1 MAVDEN
7 TKLTKPISEQDHIRG
22 PEDARVILVE
32 YGDYECPHCRQV
44 NDIRRELRARL
55 GEKYRYVYRH
65 FPIRSA
71 HTHAQIAAE
80 AAEAASVQGKFW
92 EMHNLLFKH
101 QGELEQT
108 HILQYA
114 AEIDLD
120 LERFGRELTERV
132 YADRVRDDF
141 KSGMESGVH
150 GTPTFFINGNR
161 YDGPW
166 DLESLMAEI
175 QKPLGVQVRLLFQQF
190 TRLQASGGL
199 LLLITSIFALIWANT
214 PLAHH
219 YFELLE
225 THLTISLGSFHFSH
239 ELLEWINDG
248 LMVIFFFVVGLEIKR
263 ELTVGELASPR
274 RAALPISAAVGGMVV
289 PAAIYMIFNY
299 STEGQPGWG
308 IPMATDIAF
317 MLGVLMLFGKRI
329 PLSLKVFF
337 TALAIVDDIGAVLVI
352 ALFYTDEIVWVAL
365 GVAAVIFLGL
375 IALNRSGVRS
385 PIPYSILGFGMWLA
399 FLESGL
405 HPTIAGV
412 LVAFTIPSRTGASV
426 EAFQAQCTA
435 VLGGFNAEGPDRNRI
450 PRSNR
455 SQAAAMTLKSIAERM
470 QSPAQRL
477 EHNLL
482 PWVTYIILPI
492 FAFANAGVTL
502 QGDFVNTVTNPIALG
517 IILGLLVGKPLG
529 IGFFSWLAVKS
540 RLADLPEN
548 AGWSQLLSTSFLA
561 AIGFTMALFIA
572 SAAFADPALLSIAKL
587 SIILASLLAGLVG
600 SVLLLFT
607 SSAKD
612 STTEMEA
619 APTAV

>member
-7 TKLTKPISEQDHIRG
+7 AKLTKPISEHDHIRG
-22 PEDARVILVE
+22 PEDTQVILVE

-55 GEKYRYVYRH
+55 GDKYRYVYRH
-65 FPIRSA
+65 FPIRRA

-80 AAEAASVQGKFW
+80 AAEAASAQGKFW

-101 QGELEQT
+101 QGELGQT
-108 HILQYA
+108 QILQYA

-120 LERFGRELTERV
+120 LDRFERELTERI
-132 YADRVRDDF
+132 YSDRVSDDL
-141 KSGMESGVH
+141 KSGIASGVH
-150 GTPTFFINGNR
+150 GTPTFFINGIR

-175 QKPLGVQVRLLFQQF
+175 QKPIGVQVRMLFQQF
-190 TRLQASGGL
+190 THLQASGGL
-199 LLLITSIFALIWANT
+199 LLLITSILALIWANS
-214 PLAHH
+214 PMAH
-219 YFELLE
+219 YYYELLE
-225 THLTISLGSFHFSH
+225 THLSILLGSFQLSH
-239 ELLEWINDG
+239 ELLEWVNDG

-289 PAAIYMIFNY
+289 PAVIYMIFNY
-299 STEGQPGWG
+299 GTEGESGWG

-317 MLGVLMLFGKRI
+317 MLGVLTVFGKRI

-365 GVAAVIFLGL
+365 VAAAVIFLGL
-375 IALNRSGVRS
+375 IVLNRAGIRS
-385 PIPYSILGFGMWLA
+385 PMPYSILGIGLWLA

-412 LVAFTIPSRTGASV
+412 LVAFTIPSRIGASV

-435 VLGGFNAEGPDRNRI
+435 VLGGVEAKGSERVRVAN
-450 PRSNR
+450 SSR
-455 SQAAAMTLKSIAERM
+455 SQAAAMTLEAIAERI
-470 QSPAQRL
+470 QTPAQRL
-477 EHNLL
+477 ERSLL
-482 PWVTYIILPI
+482 PWVTYVILPI

-517 IILGLLVGKPLG
+517 VILGLLVGKPLG

-540 RLADLPEN
+540 RLADLPLN
-548 AGWSQLLSTSFLA
+548 VGWSQLISTSFLA
-561 AIGFTMALFIA
+561 GIGFTMALFIA
-572 SAAFADPALLSIAKL
+572 SAAFSDPALLSIAKL

-600 SVLLLFT
+600 SVMLLFT
-607 SSAKD
+607 SSSKE
-612 STTEMEA
+612 STTEMETAPA
-619 APTAV
+619 AV

>member
-7 TKLTKPISEQDHIRG
+7 VKLVKPIGENDHIRG
-22 PEDARVILVE
+22 PEKAQVLLVE

-55 GEKYRYVYRH
+55 GDKYRYIYRH
-65 FPIRSA
+65 FPITST

-80 AAEAASVQGKFW
+80 AAEAASAQGKFW
-92 EMHNLLFKH
+92 EMHNLLFIH
-101 QGELEQT
+101 QGELSQSK
-108 HILQYA
+108 ILQYA
-114 AEIDLD
+114 AEINLD
-120 LERFGRELTERV
+120 LERFERDLNDGV
-132 YADRVRDDF
+132 YADRVREDF
-141 KSGMESGVH
+141 ESGMESGVH

-175 QKPLGVQVRLLFQQF
+175 QKPLGVQVRVLFQQF
-190 TRLQASGGL
+190 TRLQASGGI
-199 LLLITSIFALIWANT
+199 LLLITSILALIWANS
-214 PLAHH
+214 PMAH
-219 YFELLE
+219 YYYELLE
-225 THLTISLGSFHFSH
+225 THLSISLGSFHFSH
-239 ELLEWINDG
+239 ELLEWVNDG

-263 ELTVGELASPR
+263 ELTVGELATPR
-274 RAALPISAAVGGMVV
+274 RAALPISAAIGGMFV
-289 PAAIYMIFNY
+289 PAAIYLIFNY
-299 STEGQPGWG
+299 STEGVAGWG

-317 MLGVLMLFGKRI
+317 MLGVLTVFGKRI

-365 GVAAVIFLGL
+365 VVAAVIFFGL
-375 IALNRSGVRS
+375 IVLNRAGIRS
-385 PIPYSILGFGMWLA
+385 PMPYSILGIGLWLA

-412 LVAFTIPSRTGASV
+412 LVAFTIPSRTSASV
-426 EAFQAQCTA
+426 EAFEAQCNA
-435 VLGGFNAEGPDRNRI
+435 VLGGVEAEGPERVRVAN
-450 PRSNR
+450 SSR
-455 SQAAAMTLKSIAERM
+455 SQAAALTLEAIAERI
-470 QSPAQRL
+470 QTPAQRL
-477 EHNLL
+477 ERSLL

-502 QGDFVNTVTNPIALG
+502 QGDFVSTVTNPIALG

-540 RLADLPEN
+540 RLADLPMN
-548 AGWSQLLSTSFLA
+548 VSWLQLISTSFLA
-561 AIGFTMALFIA
+561 GIGFTMALFIA

-587 SIILASLLAGLVG
+587 SIIFASLLAGLGG

-607 SSAKD
+607 SSSKE
-612 STTEMEA
+612 STTELESA
-619 APTAV
+619 QATV

>member
-1 MAVDEN
+1 MAVGEN
-7 TKLTKPISEQDHIRG
+7 AKLTKPISEHDHIRG
-22 PEDARVILVE
+22 PEDTQVILVE

-44 NDIRRELRARL
+44 NDIRRELRVRL
-55 GEKYRYVYRH
+55 GDKYRYVYRH
-65 FPIRSA
+65 FPIRRA

-80 AAEAASVQGKFW
+80 AAEAASAQGKFW

-101 QGELEQT
+101 QGELDQT
-108 HILQYA
+108 RILQYA

-120 LERFGRELTERV
+120 FDRFERELTERV
-132 YADRVRDDF
+132 YADRVSDDL
-141 KSGMESGVH
+141 KSGIASGVH
-150 GTPTFFINGNR
+150 GTPTFFINGIR

-175 QKPLGVQVRLLFQQF
+175 QKPIGVQVRLVFQQF

-199 LLLITSIFALIWANT
+199 LLLITSILALIWANS
-214 PLAHH
+214 PMAH
-219 YFELLE
+219 YYYELLE
-225 THLTISLGSFHFSH
+225 THLSISLGSFQLSH
-239 ELLEWINDG
+239 ELLEWVNDG

-299 STEGQPGWG
+299 GTEGEPGWG

-317 MLGVLMLFGKRI
+317 MLGVLTVFGKRI

-337 TALAIVDDIGAVLVI
+337 TALAIVDDIGAVMVI
-352 ALFYTDEIVWVAL
+352 ALFYTDEIVWGAL
-365 GVAAVIFLGL
+365 VVAAVIFLGL
-375 IALNRSGVRS
+375 IALNQAGIRS
-385 PIPYSILGFGMWLA
+385 PMPYTVLGIGLWLA

-412 LVAFTIPSRTGASV
+412 LVAFTIPSRIGASV

-435 VLGGFNAEGPDRNRI
+435 VLGGVEAEGSDTVRVAN
-450 PRSNR
+450 SSR
-455 SQAAAMTLKSIAERM
+455 SQAAAMTLEAIAERM
-470 QSPAQRL
+470 QTPAQRL

-482 PWVTYIILPI
+482 PWVTYFILPI
-492 FAFANAGVTL
+492 FAFANAGVTM
-502 QGDFVNTVTNPIALG
+502 QGDLVNTVTNPISLG
-517 IILGLLVGKPLG
+517 IFLGLLVGKPLG

-540 RLADLPEN
+540 RLADLPMN
-548 AGWSQLLSTSFLA
+548 VGWSQLLSTSFLA
-561 AIGFTMALFIA
+561 GIGFTMALFIA
-572 SAAFADPALLSIAKL
+572 NAAFADPGLLSIAKL
-587 SIILASLLAGLVG
+587 SIILASLLTGLVG

-607 SSAKD
+607 SSAKEN
-612 STTEMEA
+612 TTEMETAPA
-619 APTAV
+619 AL

>member
-1 MAVDEN
+1 MAVGDT
-7 TKLTKPISEQDHIRG
+7 TKLTKPVSEQDHFRG
-22 PEDARVILVE
+22 PKDVRVTLVE

-44 NDIRRELRARL
+44 NDIRRELRSRI
-55 GEKYRYVYRH
+55 GDKYRYIYRH
-65 FPIRSA
+65 FPITSS
-71 HTHAQIAAE
+71 HTNAQMAAE
-80 AAEAASVQGKFW
+80 AAEAASAQGKFW

-101 QGELEQT
+101 QGELDQA

-120 LERFGRELTERV
+120 IERFERELTEGV
-132 YADRVRDDF
+132 YADRVQDDF
-141 KSGMESGVH
+141 ESGLESGVH
-150 GTPTFFINGNR
+150 GTPTFFINENR

-166 DLESLMAEI
+166 DFESLMVEI
-175 QKPLGVQVRLLFQQF
+175 QKPLGVQVRYLFQQF

-199 LLLITSIFALIWANT
+199 LLIIASILALVWANSS
-214 PLAHH
+214 LAH
-219 YFELLE
+219 YYYEFLE
-225 THLTISLGSFHFSH
+225 THLEISLGNFHISH
-239 ELLEWINDG
+239 ELLHWVNDG

-263 ELTVGELASPR
+263 ELTVGELASSR
-274 RAALPISAAVGGMVV
+274 RAALPISAAVGGMFV

-299 STEGQPGWG
+299 NTDGQPGWG

-317 MLGVLMLFGKRI
+317 MLGVLTLFGNRI

-352 ALFYTDEIVWVAL
+352 ALFYTAEIEWIALIVAGIVL
-365 GVAAVIFLGL
+365 VGL
-375 IALNRSGVRS
+375 IILNRMGVRS
-385 PIPYSILGFGMWLA
+385 TMPYGILGIGLWLA
-399 FLESGL
+399 FLESGI

-412 LVAFTIPSRTGASV
+412 LLAFTIPSRSVASV
-426 EAFQAQCTA
+426 EAFQAQCST
-435 VLGGFNAEGPDRNRI
+435 VLSGVDRVGPNGVRI
-450 PRSNR
+450 SRSNR
-455 SQAAAMTLKSIAERM
+455 SQEAAMTLEAMAERM
-470 QSPAQRL
+470 QTPAQRL
-477 EHNLL
+477 ERNLL
-482 PWVTYIILPI
+482 PWVTYVILPI

-502 QGDFVNTVTNPIALG
+502 QGDFVNTVTNPISLG

-540 RLADLPEN
+540 RLADLPMN
-548 AGWSQLLSTSFLA
+548 VGWPQLISTSFLA
-561 AIGFTMALFIA
+561 GIGFTMALFIA

-619 APTAV
+619 SPAAV

>member
-7 TKLTKPISEQDHIRG
+7 AKLTKPVSEQDHFRG
-22 PEDARVILVE
+22 PEGVRVSLVE

-55 GEKYRYVYRH
+55 GDKYRYIYRH
-65 FPIRSA
+65 FPITSS
-71 HTHAQIAAE
+71 HTNAQMAAE
-80 AAEAASVQGKFW
+80 AAEAASAQDKFW

-101 QGELEQT
+101 QGELDQA

-120 LERFGRELTERV
+120 IERFERELTEGV
-132 YADRVRDDF
+132 YADRVQDDF
-141 KSGMESGVH
+141 ESGLESGVH
-150 GTPTFFINGNR
+150 GTPTFFINENR

-166 DLESLMAEI
+166 DLESLMVEI
-175 QKPLGVQVRLLFQQF
+175 QKPLGVQVRYLFQQF

-199 LLLITSIFALIWANT
+199 LLIIASIFALIWANSS
-214 PLAHH
+214 LAH
-219 YFELLE
+219 YYYEFLE
-225 THLTISLGSFHFSH
+225 THLAISIGSFQISH
-239 ELLEWINDG
+239 ELLHWVNDG

-274 RAALPISAAVGGMVV
+274 RAALPISAAVGGMIV

-299 STEGQPGWG
+299 NTEGQPGWG

-317 MLGVLMLFGKRI
+317 MLGVLTLFGNRI
-329 PLSLKVFF
+329 PLSLKIFF
-337 TALAIVDDIGAVLVI
+337 TALAIVDDIGAVMVI
-352 ALFYTDEIVWVAL
+352 ALFYTAEIEWVAL
-365 GVAAVIFLGL
+365 IIAGVIFVGL
-375 IALNRSGVRS
+375 IILNRMGVRS
-385 PIPYSILGFGMWLA
+385 TMPYGILGIGLWLA
-399 FLESGL
+399 FLESGI

-412 LVAFTIPSRTGASV
+412 LLAFMIPSRSVASV
-426 EAFQAQCTA
+426 EAFQAQCSA
-435 VLGGFNAEGPDRNRI
+435 VLNGVDRVGPNGVRI
-450 PRSNR
+450 SPSNR
-455 SQAAAMTLKSIAERM
+455 SQEAAMTLEAMAERM
-470 QSPAQRL
+470 QTPAQRL
-477 EHNLL
+477 ERSLL
-482 PWVTYIILPI
+482 PWVTYVILPV

-502 QGDFVNTVTNPIALG
+502 QGDFVNTVTDPIALG

-540 RLADLPEN
+540 RLADLPLN
-548 AGWSQLLSTSFLA
+548 VGWSQLFSTSFLA
-561 AIGFTMALFIA
+561 GIGFTMALFIA

-607 SSAKD
+607 ASAKE
-612 STTEMEA
+612 SMTEME
-619 APTAV
+619 TASAGV